1 MSTRGFLKFYRVKI
15 AAMKAKLQWSSTL
28 YLQSQKCT
36 KHTCTHTHTHTHTL
50 TVTLRT
56 STVPINA
63 SQNAN
68 TLQNTN
74 SKETKN
80 RNIPPTCQ
88 YDQTYWNEQATCP
101 HLQHT
106 VPCGHTNL
114 THSIK
119 YQGAAN
125 ALYLNSGRS
134 CNIHPIMHQVR
145 CTICRTDLLCNPS
158 FNMATHTHTHG
169 QDW

>member
-1 MSTRGFLKFYRVKI
+1 MHDVYSGISEVLSCENRCHESQVAVKQY
-15 AAMKAKLQWSSTL
+15 ALFTVTKVYKA
-28 YLQSQKCT
+28 
-36 KHTCTHTHTHTHTL
+36 HMHTHTL

-106 VPCGHTNL
+106 VRCGHTNL